1 MTLFSLI
8 FSLVLIIDPLGN
20 IPIFASVLGN
30 FSPSDQRKIILRE
43 LLISLAILIG
53 FQFLGGLLLSW
64 IDISIPSIKV
74 AGGVILFMI
83 ALGMIFPSI
92 DTTGASPDADG
103 EPFIVPLSVPLIAG
117 PSILAA
123 IMAYS
128 KQVGNSFTML
138 IGIVIAWAIS
148 FIILILTPVVKRIM
162 KDKALTACTRLMGL
176 VLTFIATEMLLE
188 GIRGF
193 FH

>member
-8 FSLVLIIDPLGN
+8 FSLVLILDPIGN
-20 IPIFASVLGN
+20 IPIFASVLSP
-30 FSPSDQRKIILRE
+30 FSPSEQRKIIIRE
-43 LLISLAILIG
+43 MLISLVILIT
-53 FQFLGGLLLSW
+53 FQFFGALLLSW
-64 IDISIPSIKV
+64 IDISVPSIKV

-92 DTTGASPDADG
+92 KTTGVTPEMDN
-103 EPFIVPLSVPLIAG
+103 EPFIVPLAVPLVAG
-117 PSILAA
+117 PSILAT

-128 KQVGNSFTML
+128 KQIPSSIDML
-138 IGIVIAWAIS
+138 IGIVTAWGIS
-148 FIILILTPVVKRIM
+148 FIILIFTPLFKKLMR
-162 KDKALTACTRLMGL
+162 DKAMTACTRLMGL
-176 VLTFIATEMLLE
+176 VLTFISIEMLLK